1 MCGAGD
7 DEDQEIARNFANIRS
22 YGRYGVDNAP
32 TADASPADAQVA
44 PFYEKV

>member
-1 MCGAGD
+1 MTKKSLAISQFRNYP
-7 DEDQEIARNFANIRS
+7 QEV
-22 YGRYGVDNAP
+22 RYVVDNAP